1 MVKAG
6 MRKLSFGGLRI
17 ATVVL
22 LAVTAWMAVGAPVA
36 LGQAA
41 ASAAAPAAA
50 SNPGAATQPASAAAP
65 AASAATAN
73 PTFDVATVK
82 LSGLDQAKIMAGFQ
96 SGNMPR
102 VGAHVTASRAEYIYV
117 TLKGLIMVAYKVKD
131 YQITG
136 PDWLNKQYF
145 DVVGTIPEGASK
157 NDVPKMLQALLAE
170 RFKLVAHRETKE
182 HPVLALVVGKGG
194 PKMKES
200 PAAGAAID
208 PDAPLKPGEMQMDG
222 EDGPVRVTVNMKD
235 GSSTVNMG
243 AKGTIRQRM
252 DMQTQTY
259 HIDADTTTMA
269 GFADMLTNIMK
280 MGGSDG
286 KQVVDMTG
294 LKGNYEV
301 SVELSMADLM
311 AMARAQGYGGPG
323 GGASGGSGAAVASDP
338 GGSGTSAY
346 SAVEKMGLRL
356 EPRKAPVE
364 QLVVDS
370 VEKTPTEN

>member
-1 MVKAG
+1 VN
-6 MRKLSFGGLRI
+6 GLRAEFNHLRVKDLI
-17 ATVVL
+17 
-22 LAVTAWMAVGAPVA
+22 TA
-36 LGQAA
+36 
-41 ASAAAPAAA
+41 
-50 SNPGAATQPASAAAP
+50 
-65 AASAATAN
+65 
-73 PTFDVATVK
+73 
-82 LSGLDQAKIMAGFQ
+82 
-96 SGNMPR
+96 
-102 VGAHVTASRAEYIYV
+102 
-117 TLKGLIMVAYKVKD
+117 AYKVKD

-136 PDWLNKQYF
+136 PDWLNKADAQHF
-145 DVVGTIPEGASK
+145 DIAARMPEGSGK
-157 NDVPKMLQALLAE
+157 DDVPKMLQALLAE
-170 RFKLVAHRETKE
+170 RFKLVVHRETKE

-200 PAAGAAID
+200 TEKLVPID

-222 EDGPVRVTVNMKD
+222 EDGPVRITVNMKD

-252 DMQTQTY
+252 DSQTQTF

-294 LKGNYEV
+294 LKGNYQV

-323 GGASGGSGAAVASDP
+323 GGGAASGSGAAVASDP

-346 SAVEKMGLRL
+346 SAVEKMGLKL
-356 EPRKAPVE
+356 ESRKAPVE

-370 VEKTPTEN
+370 AEKMPTEN

>member
-1 MVKAG
+1 MDESTARR
-6 MRKLSFGGLRI
+6 MSFNARKLSFSILLT
-17 ATVVL
+17 AT
-22 LAVTAWMAVGAPVA
+22 ACMAVAGPVA
-36 LGQAA
+36 LGQATA
-41 ASAAAPAAA
+41 PAVPASAQPSAAVA
-50 SNPGAATQPASAAAP
+50 QPASAAAP

-82 LSGLDQAKIMAGFQ
+82 LSGLDQAKIMAALQ

-145 DVVGTIPEGASK
+145 DVVGTIPEGSSK
-157 NDVPKMLQALLAE
+157 DDVPKMLQALLAE

-252 DMQTQTY
+252 DMQTQTF

-280 MGGSDG
+280 MGGSDA

-294 LKGNYEV
+294 LKGNYQV

-323 GGASGGSGAAVASDP
+323 GGSSGGSGAAVASDP

-346 SAVEKMGLRL
+346 SAVEKLGLRL

>member
-6 MRKLSFGGLRI
+6 MRRVRFGGLRA

-22 LAVTAWMAVGAPVA
+22 LTATAWMGVGAPAA

-41 ASAAAPAAA
+41 APTTAATPAAA
-50 SNPGAATQPASAAAP
+50 AVVAV
-65 AASAATAN
+65 AN

-82 LSGLDQAKIMAGFQ
+82 LSGFDQAKLIAAFQ
-96 SGNMPR
+96 SGNMPKI
-102 VGAHVTASRAEYIYV
+102 GAHVTAARAEYTYMTLRSLIV
-117 TLKGLIMVAYKVKD
+117 TAYKVKD
-131 YQITG
+131 YQVTG

-145 DVVGTIPEGASK
+145 DVVGTIPEGSSK
-157 NDVPKMLQALLAE
+157 DDVPKMLQALLAE
-170 RFKLVAHRETKE
+170 RFKLVVHRETKE

-200 PAAGAAID
+200 TAVNAPID
-208 PDAPLKPGEMQMDG
+208 PNAPLKPGEMQMDG
-222 EDGPVRVTVNMKD
+222 EDGPVRATVNMKD

-252 DMQTQTY
+252 DMQTKSY
-259 HIDADTTTMA
+259 HIDSDTTTMA

-280 MGGSDG
+280 MGGGDG

-294 LKGNYEV
+294 LKGNYQV

-311 AMARAQGYGGPG
+311 AMVRTQGYGGP
-323 GGASGGSGAAVASDP
+323 SGGSGGSAAPEASDP

-364 QLVVDS
+364 QLIVDS
-370 VEKTPTEN
+370 AEKMPTEN

>member
-1 MVKAG
+1 MFLGVG
-6 MRKLSFGGLRI
+6 M
-17 ATVVL
+17 L
-22 LAVTAWMAVGAPVA
+22 LGVGAAIGQTAPTTPSA
-36 LGQAA
+36 PAAQAA
-41 ASAAAPAAA
+41 SSAAPAAA
-50 SNPGAATQPASAAAP
+50 SDL
-65 AASAATAN
+65 
-73 PTFDVATVK
+73 TFDVASVRPSAPVDMAK
-82 LSGLDQAKIMAGFQ
+82 LAAEMQAGKMPNFGMHLNGL
-96 SGNMPR
+96 
-102 VGAHVTASRAEYIYV
+102 RAEFNY
-117 TLKGLIMVAYKVKD
+117 LRLRDLITVAYKLKD

-136 PDWLNKQYF
+136 PDWLNKADAQRF
-145 DVVGTIPEGASK
+145 DIVARLPEGSSK
-157 NDVPKMLQALLAE
+157 DDVPKMLQALLTE
-170 RFKLVAHRETKE
+170 RFKLVVHRETKE

-200 PAAGAAID
+200 PAAGAPID

-243 AKGTIRQRM
+243 AKGTIRYHM

-280 MGGSDG
+280 MGGSDA

-301 SVELSMADLM
+301 AVEISLADLM
-311 AMARAQGYGGPG
+311 AMARAQGVAVPG
-323 GGASGGSGAAVASDP
+323 GGAAGGSGAAEASDP
-338 GGSGTSAY
+338 GGSGMSAY
-346 SAVEKMGLRL
+346 SAVEKMGLKL

-370 VEKTPTEN
+370 AEKMPTEN

>member
-1 MVKAG
+1 MNLLITTAG
-6 MRKLSFGGLRI
+6 WI
-17 ATVVL
+17 VL
-22 LAVTAWMAVGAPVA
+22 AIPMAPGQTGA
-36 LGQAA
+36 
-41 ASAAAPAAA
+41 
-50 SNPGAATQPASAAAP
+50 PASASASTANAQP
-65 AASAATAN
+65 AATM
-73 PTFDVATVK
+73 TFEVATVRASAP
-82 LSGLDQAKIMAGFQ
+82 LSSDQAISAGAV
-96 SGNMPR
+96 GR
-102 VGAHVTASRAEYIYV
+102 LGAHLDGMRAQYTYM
-117 TLKGLIMVAYKVKD
+117 TLKSLIITAYKVKD

-145 DVVGTIPEGASK
+145 DVVGTIPEGSSK
-157 NDVPKMLQALLAE
+157 DDVPKMLQALLAE
-170 RFKLVAHRETKE
+170 RFKLVVHRETKE

-200 PAAGAAID
+200 PAAGARID
-208 PDAPLKPGEMQMDG
+208 PDSPLKPGEMQMDG

-243 AKGTIRQRM
+243 AKGTIRYHM

-280 MGGSDG
+280 MGGSDA

-301 SVELSMADLM
+301 AVEISLADLM
-311 AMARAQGYGGPG
+311 AMARAQGVAVPG
-323 GGASGGSGAAVASDP
+323 GGAAGGSGAAEASDP
-338 GGSGTSAY
+338 GGSGMSAY
-346 SAVEKMGLRL
+346 SAVEKMGLKL

-370 VEKTPTEN
+370 AEKMPTEN